1 MLFIKDIGLLSMF
14 EYSFFYFP
22 VPFPTQPP
30 TTPSTPPPPPT
41 IPPAKEGKCYLCEFI
56 VILKC

>member
-1 MLFIKDIGLLSMF
+1 MF
-14 EYSFFYFP
+14 EYSFFISP

-41 IPPAKEGKCYLCEFI
+41 IPPAKEGKCYMYEFLVI
-56 VILKC
+56 VKC